1 MKLSDFLNGIFHSK
15 ADAAPAVKVEV
26 PMNVAE
32 PKSHE
37 DQWAERI
44 SQIQER
50 AKNSYPSQ
58 NGLFP
63 QEIFMLSYAHKYKVE
78 GNYFPKFWYYEFGI
92 ENPQD
97 TLNDLHTRGFIE
109 VATPFESL
117 DNLKLP
123 ELKSFLSA
131 FQLPTSGKKADVI
144 NRIKEKVPE
153 DWIAN
158 KIPDRY
164 FKLTELG
171 QAELKANEYVTY
183 FGASVKYGLNVWD
196 MNQMLQNYP
205 KKLFRDKIWSTL
217 NKNLNDAAVH
227 ASNENDLYW
236 FYHDTAFVYGEM
248 CEFLVEEHRNSIG
261 ALELWAQSVY
271 YNFYV
276 ETVYRYAMNL
286 KFGTVK
292 SSFREMLYIDYKSFR
307 ALKADTGLSDAA
319 MLGELENQFKAVTIA
334 YDRINPDRMI
344 CKLTLSDAELAKLI
358 LLESNEDTEHAADFY
373 RQIEHDIE
381 NAILNSNHA
390 R

>member
-1 MKLSDFLNGIFHSK
+1 MKLSDFLNGIFRSK
-15 ADAAPAVKVEV
+15 DVVPPTAKVEV
-26 PMNVAE
+26 SINEVE
-32 PKSHE
+32 TKSYE
-37 DQWAERI
+37 EQLRERVL
-44 SQIQER
+44 QIQDR
-50 AKNSYPSQ
+50 AKNSCPSK

-97 TLNDLHTRGFIE
+97 TLNKLHTRGFIE

-117 DNLKLP
+117 NNLKLP

-131 FQLPTSGKKADVI
+131 FQLPISGKKADVI
-144 NRIKEKVPE
+144 NRIKTNVPE
-153 DWIAN
+153 NWIAD
-158 KIPDRY
+158 KIKERY

-171 QAELKANEYVTY
+171 QAELNANEYVTY
-183 FGASVKYGLNVWD
+183 FGTSVKYGLTVWD

-217 NKNLNDAAVH
+217 NKNTYDAMERA
-227 ASNENDLYW
+227 ASEKDAYW
-236 FYHDTAFVYGEM
+236 FYRDLAFCYLQM

-261 ALELWAQSVY
+261 ALELWAKSVY
-271 YNFYV
+271 YNFHV
-276 ETVYRYAMNL
+276 DTVYRYAFNL
-286 KFGTVK
+286 KFATVK

-307 ALKADTGLSDAA
+307 ALKTDTGLSDAD
-319 MLGELENQFKAVTIA
+319 MLRELENHFNAVTIE
-334 YDRINPDRMI
+334 YNRINPDRMV

-381 NAILNSNHA
+381 TACTFNGGA
-390 R
+390 